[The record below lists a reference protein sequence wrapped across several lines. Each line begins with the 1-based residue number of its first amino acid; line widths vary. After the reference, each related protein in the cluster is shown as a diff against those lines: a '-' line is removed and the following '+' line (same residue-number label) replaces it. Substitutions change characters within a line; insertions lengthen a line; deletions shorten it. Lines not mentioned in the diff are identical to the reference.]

1 MIGSF
6 VPHPPSAPWGRPR
19 SPPESMLAIFAV
31 TKGTLCA
38 FMAEHR
44 QHTRLWLPVWSLGLL
59 GEVQQARLLHDV
71 GEPHELGLL
80 GTENFAD
87 QDKAQ

>member
-1 MIGSF
+1 
-6 VPHPPSAPWGRPR
+6 
-19 SPPESMLAIFAV
+19 
-31 TKGTLCA
+31 
-38 FMAEHR
+38 MAEHR
-44 QHTRLWLPVWSLGLL
+44 QHTRLWLPVSSLGLL